1 MTNTMQNK
9 RVMGIL
15 IGAAVLLIIPFVAML
30 LTDEVIWTPFDFI
43 VAGILLLSVGFTC
56 ELILRKVTSFNKR
69 LILIG
74 IALILF
80 LVVWAELAV
89 GVFGTP
95 LAGS

>member
-15 IGAAVLLIIPFVAML
+15 IGAAVLLTIPLVAMQ

-43 VAGILLLSVGFTC
+43 VAGILLLTVGFTS
-56 ELILRKVTSFNKR
+56 ELILRRVTSFNKR

>member
-15 IGAAVLLIIPFVAML
+15 IGAVVLLTIPFVAMQ